1 MLGKSKYGVEGNSV
15 RNQPDT
21 VITEYLSVPTSIF
34 DYYKNI
40 VLSVDVLFVNQIPFL
55 ASISKNIHYGTVK
68 ALYSMKV
75 PVI

>member
-40 VLSVDVLFVNQIPFL
+40 VLSADVLFVNQIPF
-55 ASISKNIHYGTVK
+55 
-68 ALYSMKV
+68 
-75 PVI
+75 

>member
-1 MLGKSKYGVEGNSV
+1 MTNGIKNNPITARDVKMAFKMLGKSKYGVEGNSV

-40 VLSVDVLFVNQIPFL
+40 VLSADVLFVNQIPF
-55 ASISKNIHYGTVK
+55 
-68 ALYSMKV
+68 
-75 PVI
+75 